1 MSENNEFDRKAA
13 EADVEAAEGQYVEG
27 DYGAA
32 GTAGEN
38 PAEAVEGEYP
48 TGDYGAAGTAGATA
62 VGAEEGD
69 YPEGDYGAAG
79 GTGAARRLEGEN
91 RRTEYHRRRHGTA
104 GGRRNRTAS
113 GGLRAQRT
121 GRRPAVAAL
130 TCPEI
135 RGRMPLRER
144 SVPPEIQ
151 S

>member
-13 EADVEAAEGQYVEG
+13 EADVESAEGQYVEG

-79 GTGAARRLEGEN
+79 GTGAPPAEAEEGRVPRRRLRN
-91 RRTEYHRRRHGTA
+91 RR
-104 GGRRNRTAS
+104 GRRNRPLAADFAHS
-113 GGLRAQRT
+113 EQGGI
-121 GRRPAVAAL
+121 PPVAAL
-130 TCPEI
+130 PRPEI
-135 RGRMPLRER
+135 RERMPLRKR
-144 SVPPEIQ
+144 SVTPEIQ